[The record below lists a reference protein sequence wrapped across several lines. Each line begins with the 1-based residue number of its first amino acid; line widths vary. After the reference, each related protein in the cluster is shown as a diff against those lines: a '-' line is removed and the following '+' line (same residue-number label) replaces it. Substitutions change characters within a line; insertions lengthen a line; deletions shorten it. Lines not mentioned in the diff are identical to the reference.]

1 MDMNNMKTT
10 YKKSL
15 QLLSHLT
22 GIACLLL
29 ALVSC
34 EKDASTPASHTIDYA
49 DNRCWFENKQGVTE
63 KNIDLFYVVPTC
75 IWDYTDSLGQTQ
87 HHMDV
92 FNAEQRALTDP
103 SIQLAKSVLADS
115 CNFFSPYYRQI
126 SMDSWLTLDTALIE
140 GRFELAYQDVAD
152 AFHYYMEHDNQGK
165 PFILA
170 GHSQGAK
177 AVIELLKREMTP
189 DISRKLIA
197 TYAIGYTVTPEELAG
212 YSTLRPA
219 QDSIDT
225 GVLIGF
231 NSVTRPEAVSPLF
244 RDNVVC
250 INPVNWR
257 TDATPAPSY
266 QGFTV
271 VQDTTIHTLIVTGID
286 EDQYFIPSVE
296 ALLPKGNLHVQEF
309 NLYNEDLRKNVLQR
323 IRAYRSQSVNEKQE

>member
-63 KNIDLFYVVPTC
+63 KNVDLFYVVPTC
-75 IWDYTDSLGQTQ
+75 IWDYTDSLGQTL

-92 FNAEQRALTDP
+92 FNTEQRALVDP

-212 YSTLRPA
+212 YPTLRPA

-231 NSVTRPEAVSPLF
+231 NSVTRPDAVSPLF

-257 TDATPAPSY
+257 TDATPATSY

-271 VQDTTIHTLIVTGID
+271 AQDTTIHTLIVTGID
-286 EDQYFIPSVE
+286 EEQYFIPSVA

-323 IRAYRSQSVNEKQE
+323 IRAFRQAQ

>member
-1 MDMNNMKTT
+1 MKTT

-34 EKDASTPASHTIDYA
+34 EKDSSAPASPTIDYS
-49 DNRCWFENKQGVTE
+49 DNRCWFENKQDATGKDV
-63 KNIDLFYVVPTC
+63 DLFYVVPTC
-75 IWDYTDSLGQTQ
+75 IWDYTDSLGQTR
-87 HHMDV
+87 HHMDI
-92 FNAEQRALTDP
+92 FNTEQRALTDP

-140 GRFELAYQDVAD
+140 ERFKLAYQDVAD

-231 NSVTRPEAVSPLF
+231 NSVTRPDAVSPLF

-257 TDATPAPSY
+257 TDATPATSY

-271 VQDTTIHTLIVTGID
+271 AQDTTIHTLIVTGIN
-286 EDQYFIPSVE
+286 EEQYFIPSVA

-323 IRAYRSQSVNEKQE
+323 IRAFRQAQ

>member
-34 EKDASTPASHTIDYA
+34 EKDSSAPASPTIDYS
-49 DNRCWFENKQGVTE
+49 DNRCWFENKQDATGKDV
-63 KNIDLFYVVPTC
+63 DLFYVVPTC
-75 IWDYTDSLGQTQ
+75 IWDYTDSLGQTR
-87 HHMDV
+87 HHMDI
-92 FNAEQRALTDP
+92 FNTEQRALTDP

-140 GRFELAYQDVAD
+140 ERFKLAYQDVAD

-212 YSTLRPA
+212 YPTLRPA

-231 NSVTRPEAVSPLF
+231 NSVTRPDAVSPLF

-257 TDATPAPSY
+257 TDVTPATSY

-271 VQDTTIHTLIVTGID
+271 AQDTTIHTLIVTGID
-286 EDQYFIPSVE
+286 EEQYFIPSVA

-323 IRAYRSQSVNEKQE
+323 IRAFRQAQ

>member
-75 IWDYTDSLGQTQ
+75 IWDYTDSLGQTL

-92 FNAEQRALTDP
+92 FNTEQRALVDP

-140 GRFELAYQDVAD
+140 ERFKLAYQDVAD

-231 NSVTRPEAVSPLF
+231 NSVTRPDAVSPLF

-257 TDATPAPSY
+257 TDATPATSY

-271 VQDTTIHTLIVTGID
+271 AQDTTIHTLIVTGID
-286 EDQYFIPSVE
+286 EEQYFIPSVA

-323 IRAYRSQSVNEKQE
+323 IRAFRQAQ

>member
-1 MDMNNMKTT
+1 MNNMKTT

-34 EKDASTPASHTIDYA
+34 EKDSSAPASPTIDYS
-49 DNRCWFENKQGVTE
+49 DNRCWFENKQDATGKDV
-63 KNIDLFYVVPTC
+63 DLFYVVPTC
-75 IWDYTDSLGQTQ
+75 IWDYTDSLGQTR
-87 HHMDV
+87 HHMDI
-92 FNAEQRALTDP
+92 FNTEQRALTDP

-140 GRFELAYQDVAD
+140 ERFKLAYQDVAD

-231 NSVTRPEAVSPLF
+231 NSVTRPDAVSPLF

-257 TDATPAPSY
+257 TDATPATSY

-271 VQDTTIHTLIVTGID
+271 AQDTTIHTLIVTGID
-286 EDQYFIPSVE
+286 EEQYFIPSVA

-323 IRAYRSQSVNEKQE
+323 IRAFRQAQ

>member
-1 MDMNNMKTT
+1 MKTT

-34 EKDASTPASHTIDYA
+34 EKDSSAPASPTIDYS
-49 DNRCWFENKQGVTE
+49 DNRCWFENKQDATGKDV
-63 KNIDLFYVVPTC
+63 DLFYVVPTC
-75 IWDYTDSLGQTQ
+75 IWDYTDSLGQTR
-87 HHMDV
+87 HHMDI
-92 FNAEQRALTDP
+92 FNTEQRALTDP

-140 GRFELAYQDVAD
+140 ERFKLAYQDVAD

-231 NSVTRPEAVSPLF
+231 NSVTRPDAVSPLF

-257 TDATPAPSY
+257 SDATPATSY

-271 VQDTTIHTLIVTGID
+271 AQDTTIHTLIVTGID
-286 EDQYFIPSVE
+286 EEQYFIPSVA

-323 IRAYRSQSVNEKQE
+323 IRAFRQAQ

>member
-34 EKDASTPASHTIDYA
+34 EKDSSAPASPTIDYS
-49 DNRCWFENKQGVTE
+49 DNRCWFENKQDATGKDV
-63 KNIDLFYVVPTC
+63 DLFYVVPTC
-75 IWDYTDSLGQTQ
+75 IWDYTDSLGQTR
-87 HHMDV
+87 HHMDI
-92 FNAEQRALTDP
+92 FNTEQRALTDP

-140 GRFELAYQDVAD
+140 ERFKLAYQDVAD

-225 GVLIGF
+225 DVLIGF
-231 NSVTRPEAVSPLF
+231 NSVTRPDAVSPLF

-257 TDATPAPSY
+257 TDATPATSY

-271 VQDTTIHTLIVTGID
+271 AQDTTIHTLIVTGID
-286 EDQYFIPSVE
+286 EEQYFIPSVA

-323 IRAYRSQSVNEKQE
+323 IRAFRQAQ

>member
-1 MDMNNMKTT
+1 MNNMKTT

-15 QLLSHLT
+15 QLLFHLT

-34 EKDASTPASHTIDYA
+34 EKDSSAPASDTIDYS
-49 DNRCWFENKQGVTE
+49 DNRCWFENKQDATGKDV
-63 KNIDLFYVVPTC
+63 DLFYVVPTC
-75 IWDYTDSLGQTQ
+75 IWDYTDSLGQTR
-87 HHMDV
+87 HHMDI
-92 FNAEQRALTDP
+92 FNTEQRALTDP

-140 GRFELAYQDVAD
+140 ERFKLAYQDVAD

-212 YSTLRPA
+212 YPTLRPA

-231 NSVTRPEAVSPLF
+231 NSVTRPDAVSPLF

-257 TDATPAPSY
+257 TDATSATSY

-271 VQDTTIHTLIVTGID
+271 AQDTTIHTLIVTGID
-286 EDQYFIPSVE
+286 EEQYFIPSVA

-323 IRAYRSQSVNEKQE
+323 IRAFRQAQ

>member
-1 MDMNNMKTT
+1 MNNMKTT

-15 QLLSHLT
+15 QLLFHLT

-34 EKDASTPASHTIDYA
+34 EKDSSAPASDTIDYS
-49 DNRCWFENKQGVTE
+49 DNRCWFENKQDATGKDV
-63 KNIDLFYVVPTC
+63 DLFYVVPTC
-75 IWDYTDSLGQTQ
+75 IWDYTDSLGQTR
-87 HHMDV
+87 HHMDI
-92 FNAEQRALTDP
+92 FNTEQRALTDP

-140 GRFELAYQDVAD
+140 ERFKLAYQDVAD

-212 YSTLRPA
+212 YPTLRLA

-231 NSVTRPEAVSPLF
+231 NSVTRPDAVSPLF

-257 TDATPAPSY
+257 TDATPATSY

-271 VQDTTIHTLIVTGID
+271 AQDTTIHTLIVTGID
-286 EDQYFIPSVE
+286 EEQYFIPSVA

-323 IRAYRSQSVNEKQE
+323 IRAFRQAQ

>member
-34 EKDASTPASHTIDYA
+34 EKDSSAPASPTIDYS
-49 DNRCWFENKQGVTE
+49 DNRCWFENKQDATGKDV
-63 KNIDLFYVVPTC
+63 DLFYVVPTC
-75 IWDYTDSLGQTQ
+75 IWDYTDSLGQTR
-87 HHMDV
+87 HHMDI
-92 FNAEQRALTDP
+92 FNTEQRALTDP

-140 GRFELAYQDVAD
+140 ERFKLAYQDVAD

-225 GVLIGF
+225 DVLIGF
-231 NSVTRPEAVSPLF
+231 NSVTRPDAVSPLF

-257 TDATPAPSY
+257 SDATPATSY

-271 VQDTTIHTLIVTGID
+271 AQDTTIHTLIVTGID
-286 EDQYFIPSVE
+286 EEQYFIPSVA

-323 IRAYRSQSVNEKQE
+323 IRAFRQAQ

>member
-34 EKDASTPASHTIDYA
+34 EKDASTPASPTIDYA

-63 KNIDLFYVVPTC
+63 KNVDLFYVVPTC

-87 HHMDV
+87 HHMDI

-140 GRFELAYQDVAD
+140 ERFKLAYQDVAD

-212 YSTLRPA
+212 YPTLRPA

-231 NSVTRPEAVSPLF
+231 NSVTRPDAVSPLF

-257 TDATPAPSY
+257 TDATPATSY

-271 VQDTTIHTLIVTGID
+271 AQDTTIHTLIVTGID
-286 EDQYFIPSVE
+286 EEQYFIPSVA

-323 IRAYRSQSVNEKQE
+323 IRAFRQAQ

>member
-1 MDMNNMKTT
+1 MNNMKTT

-34 EKDASTPASHTIDYA
+34 EKDSSAPASPTIDYS
-49 DNRCWFENKQGVTE
+49 DNRCWFENKQDATGKDV
-63 KNIDLFYVVPTC
+63 DLFYVVPTC
-75 IWDYTDSLGQTQ
+75 IWDYTDSLGQTR
-87 HHMDV
+87 HHMDI
-92 FNAEQRALTDP
+92 FNTEQRALTDP

-140 GRFELAYQDVAD
+140 ERFKLAYQDVAD

-231 NSVTRPEAVSPLF
+231 NSVTRPDAVSPLF

-257 TDATPAPSY
+257 TDATPATSY

-271 VQDTTIHTLIVTGID
+271 AQDTTIHTLIVTGID
-286 EDQYFIPSVE
+286 EEQYFIPSVA

-323 IRAYRSQSVNEKQE
+323 IWAFRQAQ

>member
-34 EKDASTPASHTIDYA
+34 EKDSSAPASPTIDYS
-49 DNRCWFENKQGVTE
+49 DNRCWFENKQDATGKDV
-63 KNIDLFYVVPTC
+63 DLFYVVPTC
-75 IWDYTDSLGQTQ
+75 IWDYTDSLGQTR
-87 HHMDV
+87 HHMDI
-92 FNAEQRALTDP
+92 FNTEQRALTDP

-140 GRFELAYQDVAD
+140 ERFKLAYQDVAD

-189 DISRKLIA
+189 DFSRKLIA

-231 NSVTRPEAVSPLF
+231 NSVTRPDAVSPLF

-257 TDATPAPSY
+257 TDATPATSY

-271 VQDTTIHTLIVTGID
+271 AQDTTIHTLIVTGID
-286 EDQYFIPSVE
+286 EEQYFIPSVA

-323 IRAYRSQSVNEKQE
+323 IRAFRQAQ

>member
-34 EKDASTPASHTIDYA
+34 EKDASAPASDTIDYS
-49 DNRCWFENKQGVTE
+49 DNRCWFENKQDATGKDV
-63 KNIDLFYVVPTC
+63 DLFYVVPTC
-75 IWDYTDSLGQTQ
+75 IWDYTDSLGQTR
-87 HHMDV
+87 HHMDI
-92 FNAEQRALTDP
+92 FNTEQRALTDP

-140 GRFELAYQDVAD
+140 ERFKLAYQDVAD

-231 NSVTRPEAVSPLF
+231 NSVTRPDAV
-244 RDNVVC
+244 
-250 INPVNWR
+250 
-257 TDATPAPSY
+257 
-266 QGFTV
+266 
-271 VQDTTIHTLIVTGID
+271 
-286 EDQYFIPSVE
+286 
-296 ALLPKGNLHVQEF
+296 
-309 NLYNEDLRKNVLQR
+309 
-323 IRAYRSQSVNEKQE
+323 

>member
-15 QLLSHLT
+15 QLLFHLT

-34 EKDASTPASHTIDYA
+34 EKDSSAPASDTIDYS
-49 DNRCWFENKQGVTE
+49 DNRCWFENKQDATGKDV
-63 KNIDLFYVVPTC
+63 DLFYVVPTC
-75 IWDYTDSLGQTQ
+75 IWDYTDSLGQTR
-87 HHMDV
+87 HHMDI
-92 FNAEQRALTDP
+92 FNTEQRALTDP

-140 GRFELAYQDVAD
+140 ERFKLAYQDVAD

-177 AVIELLKREMTP
+177 AVIEPLKREMTP

-212 YSTLRPA
+212 YPTLRPA

-231 NSVTRPEAVSPLF
+231 NSVTRPDAVSPLF

-257 TDATPAPSY
+257 TDATPATSY

-271 VQDTTIHTLIVTGID
+271 AQDTTIHTLIVTGID
-286 EDQYFIPSVE
+286 EEQYFIPSVA

-323 IRAYRSQSVNEKQE
+323 IRAFRQAQ

>member
-87 HHMDV
+87 HHMDI
-92 FNAEQRALTDP
+92 FNAEQRALVDP

-197 TYAIGYTVTPEELAG
+197 TYAIGYTVTTEELAN
-212 YSTLRPA
+212 YPALHPA

>member
-34 EKDASTPASHTIDYA
+34 EKDSSAPASPTIDYS
-49 DNRCWFENKQGVTE
+49 DNRCWFENKQDTTGKDV
-63 KNIDLFYVVPTC
+63 DLFYVVPTC
-75 IWDYTDSLGQTQ
+75 IWDYTDSLGQTR
-87 HHMDV
+87 HHMDI
-92 FNAEQRALTDP
+92 FNTEQRALTDP

-140 GRFELAYQDVAD
+140 ERFKLAYQDVAD

-212 YSTLRPA
+212 YPTLRPA

-231 NSVTRPEAVSPLF
+231 NSVTRPDAVSPLF

-257 TDATPAPSY
+257 TDATPATSY

-271 VQDTTIHTLIVTGID
+271 AQDTTIHTLIVTGID
-286 EDQYFIPSVE
+286 EEQYFIPSVA

-323 IRAYRSQSVNEKQE
+323 IRAFRQAQ

>member
-1 MDMNNMKTT
+1 MNNMKTT

-15 QLLSHLT
+15 QLLFHLT

-34 EKDASTPASHTIDYA
+34 EKDSSAPASDTIDYS
-49 DNRCWFENKQGVTE
+49 DNRCWFENKQDATGKDV
-63 KNIDLFYVVPTC
+63 DLFYVVPTC
-75 IWDYTDSLGQTQ
+75 IWDYTDSLGQTR
-87 HHMDV
+87 HHMDI
-92 FNAEQRALTDP
+92 FNTEQRALTDP

-140 GRFELAYQDVAD
+140 ERFKLAYQDVAD

-212 YSTLRPA
+212 YPTLRPA

-231 NSVTRPEAVSPLF
+231 NSVTCPDAVSPLF

-257 TDATPAPSY
+257 TDATPATSY

-271 VQDTTIHTLIVTGID
+271 AQDTTIHTLIVTGID
-286 EDQYFIPSVE
+286 EEQYFIPSVA

-323 IRAYRSQSVNEKQE
+323 IRAFRQAQ

>member
-1 MDMNNMKTT
+1 MNTQSPLHFLK
-10 YKKSL
+10 
-15 QLLSHLT
+15 HL
-22 GIACLLL
+22 AYFVCLLL
-29 ALVSC
+29 TLASC
-34 EKDASTPASHTIDYA
+34 EKNASTPVNDTIDYS
-49 DNRCWFENKQGVTE
+49 NPQCWFENKQDAMGKDV
-63 KNIDLFYVVPTC
+63 DLFYVVPTC
-75 IWDYTDSLGQTQ
+75 VWDYTDSLGQTR
-87 HHMDV
+87 HHMDI
-92 FNAEQRALTDP
+92 FNAEQRALVNP

-140 GRFELAYQDVAD
+140 ERFKLAYQDVAD

-197 TYAIGYTVTPEELAG
+197 TYAIGYTVTPKELAN
-212 YSTLRPA
+212 YPTLRPA

-231 NSVTRPEAVSPLF
+231 NSMTRPEAVSPLF

-257 TDATPAPSY
+257 TDATPAPSN

-271 VQDTTIHTLIVTGID
+271 SLDTTIHTLIVTGID
-286 EDQYFIPSVE
+286 EEQYFIPSVE
-296 ALLPKGNLHVQEF
+296 TLLPKGNLHVQEF

-323 IRAYRSQSVNEKQE
+323 IRAYRKKH

>member
-15 QLLSHLT
+15 QLLFHLT

-34 EKDASTPASHTIDYA
+34 EKDSSAPASDTIDYS
-49 DNRCWFENKQGVTE
+49 DNRCWFENKQDATGKDV
-63 KNIDLFYVVPTC
+63 DLFYVVPTC
-75 IWDYTDSLGQTQ
+75 IWDYTDSLGQTR
-87 HHMDV
+87 HHMDI
-92 FNAEQRALTDP
+92 FNTEQRALTDP

-140 GRFELAYQDVAD
+140 ERFKLAYQDVAD

-177 AVIELLKREMTP
+177 AVIEFLKREMTP

-212 YSTLRPA
+212 RA
-219 QDSIDT
+219 
-225 GVLIGF
+225 
-231 NSVTRPEAVSPLF
+231 
-244 RDNVVC
+244 
-250 INPVNWR
+250 
-257 TDATPAPSY
+257 
-266 QGFTV
+266 
-271 VQDTTIHTLIVTGID
+271 H
-286 EDQYFIPSVE
+286 
-296 ALLPKGNLHVQEF
+296 
-309 NLYNEDLRKNVLQR
+309 R
-323 IRAYRSQSVNEKQE
+323 IQ

>member
-1 MDMNNMKTT
+1 MNNMKTT

-15 QLLSHLT
+15 QLLFHLT

-34 EKDASTPASHTIDYA
+34 EKDSSAPASDTIDYS
-49 DNRCWFENKQGVTE
+49 DNRCWFENKQDATGKDV
-63 KNIDLFYVVPTC
+63 DLFYVVPTC
-75 IWDYTDSLGQTQ
+75 IWDYTDSLGQTR
-87 HHMDV
+87 HHMDI
-92 FNAEQRALTDP
+92 FNTEQRALTGP

-140 GRFELAYQDVAD
+140 ERFKLAYQDVAD

-231 NSVTRPEAVSPLF
+231 NSVTRPDAVSPLF

-257 TDATPAPSY
+257 TDATPATSY

-271 VQDTTIHTLIVTGID
+271 AQDTTIHTLIVTGID
-286 EDQYFIPSVE
+286 EEQYFIPSVA

-323 IRAYRSQSVNEKQE
+323 IRAFRQAQ

>member
-1 MDMNNMKTT
+1 MKTT

-34 EKDASTPASHTIDYA
+34 EKDSSAPASPTIDYS
-49 DNRCWFENKQGVTE
+49 DNRCWFENKQDATGKDV
-63 KNIDLFYVVPTC
+63 DLFYVVPTC
-75 IWDYTDSLGQTQ
+75 IWDYTDSLGQTR
-87 HHMDV
+87 HHMDI
-92 FNAEQRALTDP
+92 FNTEQRALTDP

-126 SMDSWLTLDTALIE
+126 SMDSWITLDTALIE
-140 GRFELAYQDVAD
+140 ERFKLAYQDVAD

-212 YSTLRPA
+212 YPTLRPA

-231 NSVTRPEAVSPLF
+231 NSVTRPDAVSPLF

-250 INPVNWR
+250 INPVNCR
-257 TDATPAPSY
+257 TDATPATSY

-271 VQDTTIHTLIVTGID
+271 AQDTTIHTLIVTGID
-286 EDQYFIPSVE
+286 EEQYFIPSVA

-323 IRAYRSQSVNEKQE
+323 IRAFRQAQ

>member
-15 QLLSHLT
+15 QLLFHLT

-34 EKDASTPASHTIDYA
+34 EKDSSAPASDIIDYS
-49 DNRCWFENKQGVTE
+49 DNRCWFENKQDAMGKDV
-63 KNIDLFYVVPTC
+63 DLFYVVPTC
-75 IWDYTDSLGQTQ
+75 IWDYTDSLGQTR
-87 HHMDV
+87 HHMDI
-92 FNAEQRALTDP
+92 FNTEQRALTDP

-126 SMDSWLTLDTALIE
+126 SMDSWLTLDMALIE
-140 GRFELAYQDVAD
+140 ERFKLAYQDVAD

-212 YSTLRPA
+212 YPTLRPA

-231 NSVTRPEAVSPLF
+231 NSVTRPDAVSPLF

-257 TDATPAPSY
+257 TDATPATSY

-271 VQDTTIHTLIVTGID
+271 AQDTTIHTLIVTGID
-286 EDQYFIPSVE
+286 EEQYFIPSVA

-323 IRAYRSQSVNEKQE
+323 IRAFRQAQ

>member
-1 MDMNNMKTT
+1 MNTQS
-10 YKKSL
+10 SL
-15 QLLSHLT
+15 HFLKHL
-22 GIACLLL
+22 AYLVCLLL
-29 ALVSC
+29 TLASC
-34 EKDASTPASHTIDYA
+34 EKNASTPISDTIDYS
-49 DNRCWFENKQGVTE
+49 NPQCWFENKQDTTG
-63 KNIDLFYVVPTC
+63 KNVDLFYVVPTC
-75 IWDYTDSLGQTQ
+75 VWDYTDSLGQTR
-87 HHMDV
+87 HHMDI
-92 FNAEQRALTDP
+92 FNAEQRALVNP

-126 SMDSWLTLDTALIE
+126 SMD
-140 GRFELAYQDVAD
+140 AYQDVAD

-165 PFILA
+165 PFLLA

-197 TYAIGYTVTPEELAG
+197 TYAIGYTVTSEELAN
-212 YSTLRPA
+212 YPTLRPA

-231 NSVTRPEAVSPLF
+231 NSVTCPEAVSPLF

-266 QGFTV
+266 QGFTISL
-271 VQDTTIHTLIVTGID
+271 DTTIHTLIVTGID
-286 EDQYFIPSVE
+286 EEQYFIPSVE
-296 ALLPKGNLHVQEF
+296 TLLPKGNLHVQEF

-323 IRAYRSQSVNEKQE
+323 IRAYRKKH

>member
-1 MDMNNMKTT
+1 MNNMKTT

-15 QLLSHLT
+15 QLLFHLT

-34 EKDASTPASHTIDYA
+34 EKDSSAPASDTIDYS
-49 DNRCWFENKQGVTE
+49 DNRCWFENKQDATGKDV
-63 KNIDLFYVVPTC
+63 DLFYVVPTC
-75 IWDYTDSLGQTQ
+75 IWDYTDSLGQTR
-87 HHMDV
+87 HHMDI
-92 FNAEQRALTDP
+92 FNTEQRALTDP

-140 GRFELAYQDVAD
+140 ERFKLAYQDVAD

-231 NSVTRPEAVSPLF
+231 NSVTRPDAVSPLF

-257 TDATPAPSY
+257 TDATPATSY

-271 VQDTTIHTLIVTGID
+271 AQDTTIHTLIVTGID
-286 EDQYFIPSVE
+286 EEQYFIPSVA

-323 IRAYRSQSVNEKQE
+323 IRAFRQAQ

>member
-1 MDMNNMKTT
+1 MNNMKTT

-34 EKDASTPASHTIDYA
+34 EKDSSAPASPTIDYS
-49 DNRCWFENKQGVTE
+49 DNRCWFENKQDATGKDV
-63 KNIDLFYVVPTC
+63 DLFYVVPTC
-75 IWDYTDSLGQTQ
+75 IWDYTDSLGQTR
-87 HHMDV
+87 HHMDI
-92 FNAEQRALTDP
+92 FNTEQRALTDP

-140 GRFELAYQDVAD
+140 ERFKLAYQDVAD

-231 NSVTRPEAVSPLF
+231 NSVTRPDAVSPLF

-257 TDATPAPSY
+257 SDATPATSY

-271 VQDTTIHTLIVTGID
+271 AQDTTIHTLIVTGID
-286 EDQYFIPSVE
+286 EEQYFIPSVA

-323 IRAYRSQSVNEKQE
+323 IRAFRQAQ

>member
-1 MDMNNMKTT
+1 MNNMKTT

-15 QLLSHLT
+15 QLLFHLT

-34 EKDASTPASHTIDYA
+34 EKDSSAPASDTIDYS
-49 DNRCWFENKQGVTE
+49 DNRCWFENKQDATGKDV
-63 KNIDLFYVVPTC
+63 DLFYVVPTC
-75 IWDYTDSLGQTQ
+75 IWDYTDSLGQTR
-87 HHMDV
+87 HHMDI
-92 FNAEQRALTDP
+92 FSAEQRALTDP

-140 GRFELAYQDVAD
+140 ERFKLAYQDVAD

-177 AVIELLKREMTP
+177 AIIELLKREMTP

-231 NSVTRPEAVSPLF
+231 NSVTRPDAVSPLF

-250 INPVNWR
+250 INPANWR
-257 TDATPAPSY
+257 TDATPATSY

-271 VQDTTIHTLIVTGID
+271 AQDTTIHTLIVTGIN
-286 EDQYFIPSVE
+286 EEQYFIPSVA

-323 IRAYRSQSVNEKQE
+323 IRAFRQAQ

>member
-1 MDMNNMKTT
+1 MNNMKTT

-34 EKDASTPASHTIDYA
+34 EKDSSAPASDTIDYS
-49 DNRCWFENKQGVTE
+49 DNRCWFENKQDATGKDV
-63 KNIDLFYVVPTC
+63 DLFYVVPTC
-75 IWDYTDSLGQTQ
+75 IWDYTDSLGQTR
-87 HHMDV
+87 HHMDI
-92 FNAEQRALTDP
+92 FNTEQRALTDP

-140 GRFELAYQDVAD
+140 ERFKLAYQDVAD

-231 NSVTRPEAVSPLF
+231 NSVTRPDAVLPLF

-257 TDATPAPSY
+257 SDATPATSY

-271 VQDTTIHTLIVTGID
+271 AQDTTIHTLIVTGID
-286 EDQYFIPSVE
+286 EEQYFIPSVA

-323 IRAYRSQSVNEKQE
+323 IRAFRQAQ

>member
-1 MDMNNMKTT
+1 MNNMKTT

-34 EKDASTPASHTIDYA
+34 EKDSSALASDTIDYS
-49 DNRCWFENKQGVTE
+49 DNRCWFENKQDATGKDV
-63 KNIDLFYVVPTC
+63 DLFYVVPTC
-75 IWDYTDSLGQTQ
+75 IWDYTDSLGQTR
-87 HHMDV
+87 HHMDI
-92 FNAEQRALTDP
+92 FNTEQRALTDP

-140 GRFELAYQDVAD
+140 ERFKLAYQDVAD

-212 YSTLRPA
+212 YPTLRPA

-231 NSVTRPEAVSPLF
+231 NSVTRPDAVSPLF

-257 TDATPAPSY
+257 TDATPATSY
-266 QGFTV
+266 QEFTV
-271 VQDTTIHTLIVTGID
+271 AQDTTIHTLIVTGID
-286 EDQYFIPSVE
+286 EEQYFIPSVA

-323 IRAYRSQSVNEKQE
+323 IRAFRQAQ

>member
-34 EKDASTPASHTIDYA
+34 EKDSSAPASDTIDYS
-49 DNRCWFENKQGVTE
+49 DNRCWFENKQDATGKDV
-63 KNIDLFYVVPTC
+63 DLFYVVPTC
-75 IWDYTDSLGQTQ
+75 IWDYTDSLGQTR
-87 HHMDV
+87 HHMDI
-92 FNAEQRALTDP
+92 FNTEQRALTDP

-140 GRFELAYQDVAD
+140 ERFKLAYQDVAD

-177 AVIELLKREMTP
+177 AVIELLKRKMTP

-231 NSVTRPEAVSPLF
+231 NSVTRPDAVSPLF

-257 TDATPAPSY
+257 TDATPATSY

-271 VQDTTIHTLIVTGID
+271 AQDTTIHTLIVTGID
-286 EDQYFIPSVE
+286 EEQYFIPSVA

-323 IRAYRSQSVNEKQE
+323 IRAFRQAQ

>member
-75 IWDYTDSLGQTQ
+75 IWDYTDSLGQTL

-92 FNAEQRALTDP
+92 FNTEQRALVDP

-140 GRFELAYQDVAD
+140 ERFKLAYQDVAD

-212 YSTLRPA
+212 YPTLRPA

-231 NSVTRPEAVSPLF
+231 NSVTRPDAVSPLF

-257 TDATPAPSY
+257 TDATPATSY

-271 VQDTTIHTLIVTGID
+271 AQDTTIHTLIVTGID
-286 EDQYFIPSVE
+286 EEQYFIPSVA

-323 IRAYRSQSVNEKQE
+323 IRAFRQAQ

>member
-1 MDMNNMKTT
+1 MNNMKTT

-15 QLLSHLT
+15 QLLFHLT

-34 EKDASTPASHTIDYA
+34 EKDSSALASDTIDYS
-49 DNRCWFENKQGVTE
+49 DNRCWFENKQDATGKDV
-63 KNIDLFYVVPTC
+63 DLFYVVPTC
-75 IWDYTDSLGQTQ
+75 IWDYTDSLGQTR
-87 HHMDV
+87 HHMDI
-92 FNAEQRALTDP
+92 FNTEQRALTDP

-140 GRFELAYQDVAD
+140 ERFKLAYQDVAD

-197 TYAIGYTVTPEELAG
+197 TYAIGYTVTPEEFAG
-212 YSTLRPA
+212 YPTLRPA

-231 NSVTRPEAVSPLF
+231 NSVTRPDAVSPLF

-257 TDATPAPSY
+257 TDATPATSY

-271 VQDTTIHTLIVTGID
+271 AQDTTIHTLIVTGID
-286 EDQYFIPSVE
+286 EEQYFIPSVA

-323 IRAYRSQSVNEKQE
+323 IRAFRQAQ

>member
-1 MDMNNMKTT
+1 MNNMKTT

-15 QLLSHLT
+15 QLLFHLT

-34 EKDASTPASHTIDYA
+34 EKDSSAPASDTIDYS
-49 DNRCWFENKQGVTE
+49 DNRCWFENKQDATGKDV
-63 KNIDLFYVVPTC
+63 DLFYVVPTC
-75 IWDYTDSLGQTQ
+75 IWDYTDSLGQTR
-87 HHMDV
+87 HHMDI
-92 FNAEQRALTDP
+92 FNTEQRALTDP

-140 GRFELAYQDVAD
+140 ERFKLAYQDVVD

-231 NSVTRPEAVSPLF
+231 NSVTRPDAVSPLF

-257 TDATPAPSY
+257 TDATPATSY

-271 VQDTTIHTLIVTGID
+271 AQDTTIHTLIVTGID
-286 EDQYFIPSVE
+286 EEQYFIPSVA

-323 IRAYRSQSVNEKQE
+323 IRAFRQAQ

>member
-1 MDMNNMKTT
+1 MNNMKTT

-34 EKDASTPASHTIDYA
+34 EKDSSAPASPTIDYS
-49 DNRCWFENKQGVTE
+49 DNRCWFENKQDATGKDV
-63 KNIDLFYVVPTC
+63 DLFYVVPTC
-75 IWDYTDSLGQTQ
+75 IWDYTDSLGQTR
-87 HHMDV
+87 HHMDI
-92 FNAEQRALTDP
+92 FNTEQRALTDP

-231 NSVTRPEAVSPLF
+231 NSVTRPDAVSPLF

-257 TDATPAPSY
+257 TDATPATSY

-271 VQDTTIHTLIVTGID
+271 AQDTTIHTLIVTGID
-286 EDQYFIPSVE
+286 EEQYFIPSVA

-323 IRAYRSQSVNEKQE
+323 IRAFRQAQ